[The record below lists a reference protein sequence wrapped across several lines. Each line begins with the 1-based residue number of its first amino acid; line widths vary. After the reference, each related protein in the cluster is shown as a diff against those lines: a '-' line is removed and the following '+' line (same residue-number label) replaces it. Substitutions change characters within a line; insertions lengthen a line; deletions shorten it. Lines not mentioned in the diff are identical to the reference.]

1 MKTFAALI
9 RRYVLATAAIVL
21 LVGGLLVGQI
31 FYVGFKSNAVDAT
44 GYRVGALAD
53 ALKQTET
60 GLQWGREH
68 TPAEWMQGYAWAMV
82 LDDNGNVI
90 WQQALPQKLNH
101 RYTASE
107 VAVFSHWY
115 LADYPVQCWAA
126 DYGLFVVAE
135 PVGTCWKYNIDMKQ
149 KMIIMLAKSIQPT
162 MVELLLVVLGCC
174 LFFSWRGSKSLQT
187 VTAGLDTL
195 AQGGTVSLPAAGFA
209 GELAQKL
216 NETSEQL
223 RRRNEIIARR
233 DTARTEWI
241 AGVSHD
247 IRTPMNAI
255 IGFSELLEKHIDEKD
270 KAIDYLGKIKSSSNF
285 LLSLINYVLEMARIE
300 SGKLALKK
308 EVGCVTELIESLT
321 DVFEPGVKK
330 KFITYSCETDIQH
343 KYVIGDETKVRE
355 IFINISKI
363 YSHFYIVY

>member
-31 FYVGFKSNAVDAT
+31 FYVGFKSNAADAT

-90 WQQALPQKLNH
+90 WQQDLPQKLNH

-149 KMIIMLAKSIQPT
+149 KNDNN
-162 MVELLLVVLGCC
+162 
-174 LFFSWRGSKSLQT
+174 
-187 VTAGLDTL
+187 AGQKHS
-195 AQGGTVSLPAAGFA
+195 AHHGGAPAG
-209 GELAQKL
+209 G
-216 NETSEQL
+216 
-223 RRRNEIIARR
+223 
-233 DTARTEWI
+233 
-241 AGVSHD
+241 AGVLPVLQLAREQKPANRNS
-247 IRTPMNAI
+247 RA
-255 IGFSELLEKHIDEKD
+255 G
-270 KAIDYLGKIKSSSNF
+270 YLGAGRYGQPACRRLCGGACPKAERNQR
-285 LLSLINYVLEMARIE
+285 A
-300 SGKLALKK
+300 AA
-308 EVGCVTELIESLT
+308 
-321 DVFEPGVKK
+321 PP
-330 KFITYSCETDIQH
+330 Q
-343 KYVIGDETKVRE
+343 
-355 IFINISKI
+355 
-363 YSHFYIVY
+363 

>member
-90 WQQALPQKLNH
+90 WQQDLPQKLNH

-115 LADYPVQCWAA
+115 LADYPVQRRITGCLLWRNQ
-126 DYGLFVVAE
+126 LE
-135 PVGTCWKYNIDMKQ
+135 PAG
-149 KMIIMLAKSIQPT
+149 SI
-162 MVELLLVVLGCC
+162 
-174 LFFSWRGSKSLQT
+174 
-187 VTAGLDTL
+187 
-195 AQGGTVSLPAAGFA
+195 
-209 GELAQKL
+209 
-216 NETSEQL
+216 TS
-223 RRRNEIIARR
+223 
-233 DTARTEWI
+233 T
-241 AGVSHD
+241 
-247 IRTPMNAI
+247 
-255 IGFSELLEKHIDEKD
+255 
-270 KAIDYLGKIKSSSNF
+270 
-285 LLSLINYVLEMARIE
+285 
-300 SGKLALKK
+300 
-308 EVGCVTELIESLT
+308 
-321 DVFEPGVKK
+321 
-330 KFITYSCETDIQH
+330 
-343 KYVIGDETKVRE
+343 
-355 IFINISKI
+355 
-363 YSHFYIVY
+363 